1 MFTALSERL
10 TATLKRLTGR
20 GVLSEQDVTEAL
32 REIRRHLLEADVS
45 FEVTTGFVER
55 VRERAVGV
63 IAVKSVSPGQQV
75 AKLVHDELARML
87 GASDEDLARKVGAQH
102 AAPLQFAPVGP
113 TVILLVG
120 LQGSGKTTT
129 AAKLARRLKLEQKA
143 PGLVAADPYRPAA
156 GEQLRQLGEQ
166 VGVPV
171 FGKREAGNVVEL
183 VRDALREAE
192 KARCRTVI
200 VDTAGRLQIDAEL
213 MDELK
218 ALRAATSPREVLLV
232 ADGMTGQDAVRVA
245 RGFQEG
251 VGLTGAIL
259 TKLDG
264 DARGGAALSIHG
276 VTGVP
281 IKFIGIGEH
290 VGAQHAAPHLE
301 PFDPVRMAGRI
312 LGQGDVVALVEKA
325 AATIDAAAAERLEKK
340 ARSKQGMD
348 LADFLVAL
356 KQMQAMGPL
365 QQVLGLLPGVTPQAL
380 KAVNADDGRLQ
391 HVEAIVLSMT
401 PGERADP
408 SVLTGSR
415 RLRIAKG
422 AGRTVQEVNR
432 LLEQFQQMRKL
443 LKRTYARYGN
453 SQSAAARGAE
463 GAELFPDR
471 RRGFA
476 LAPRRAVRRDLGP
489 LQPAY
494 QSRRH
499 PGRCGAGARLARQG
513 GAPDRHGP
521 LAAEESGSAGQT
533 PRLVGRVRKPHGQR
547 GEVAVFPLVEN
558 PGAVFTPKA
567 RLLVVNEERAVV
579 AGPLVVARRR
589 AYHREWLLSFVGVK
603 SRAVVEPWR
612 DHFVAVEEP
621 DADD

>member
-1 MFTALSERL
+1 MFTALSEGL
-10 TATLKRLTGR
+10 TAALKRLTGR

-32 REIRRHLLEADVS
+32 REIRRHLLEADDS
-45 FEVTTGFVER
+45 FEVTQGFVER
-55 VRERAVGV
+55 VRERAIGA
-63 IAVKSVSPGQQV
+63 IAVKTVSPGQQV
-75 AKLVHDELARML
+75 VKLVHDEIARML
-87 GASDEDLARKVGAQH
+87 GASDEDLARKVGARH
-102 AAPLQFAPVGP
+102 AEPLQFAPVGP

-156 GEQLRQLGEQ
+156 VEQLRQLGEQ

-171 FGKREAGNVVEL
+171 FPREQGAGSGTVLEVVQQA
-183 VRDALREAE
+183 VREAE

-200 VDTAGRLQIDAEL
+200 VDTAGRLQIDADL

-232 ADGMTGQDAVRVA
+232 ADGMTGQDAVRIA
-245 RGFQEG
+245 RGFHEG

-281 IKFIGIGEH
+281 IKYVGVGEKPD
-290 VGAQHAAPHLE
+290 ALE
-301 PFDPVRMAGRI
+301 PFNPVQVAGRI

-325 AATIDAAAAERLEKK
+325 AATIDAEAAQRLERK
-340 ARSKQGMD
+340 ARSKRGMD

-356 KQMQAMGPL
+356 KQMQAMGPIK
-365 QQVLGLLPGVTPQAL
+365 QVLGLLPGVNAQAL
-380 KAVNADDGRLQ
+380 KQVGADDKRLK

-401 PGERADP
+401 PDERADP
-408 SVLTGSR
+408 SILSGSR

-443 LKRTYARYGN
+443 LKRT
-453 SQSAAARGAE
+453 
-463 GAELFPDR
+463 
-471 RRGFA
+471 
-476 LAPRRAVRRDLGP
+476 
-489 LQPAY
+489 
-494 QSRRH
+494 
-499 PGRCGAGARLARQG
+499 
-513 GAPDRHGP
+513 
-521 LAAEESGSAGQT
+521 
-533 PRLVGRVRKPHGQR
+533 
-547 GEVAVFPLVEN
+547 
-558 PGAVFTPKA
+558 
-567 RLLVVNEERAVV
+567 
-579 AGPLVVARRR
+579 
-589 AYHREWLLSFVGVK
+589 
-603 SRAVVEPWR
+603 
-612 DHFVAVEEP
+612 
-621 DADD
+621 

>member
-102 AAPLQFAPVGP
+102 AALLQFAPVGP

-232 ADGMTGQDAVRVA
+232 ADGMTGQDAVRIA

-290 VGAQHAAPHLE
+290 VGGQHAAPQLE
-301 PFDPVRMAGRI
+301 PFDPVHMAGRI

-325 AATIDAAAAERLEKK
+325 AATMDAEAAQRLERN
-340 ARSKQGMD
+340 APSKRGMD

-356 KQMQAMGPL
+356 KQMQAMGPIK
-365 QQVLGLLPGVTPQAL
+365 QVLGLLPGVNAQAL
-380 KAVNADDGRLQ
+380 KAVNADDKRLK

-401 PGERADP
+401 PDERTDP
-408 SVLTGSR
+408 SILSGSR

-422 AGRTVQEVNR
+422 AGRTAQEVNR

-443 LKRTYARYGN
+443 LKRT
-453 SQSAAARGAE
+453 
-463 GAELFPDR
+463 
-471 RRGFA
+471 
-476 LAPRRAVRRDLGP
+476 
-489 LQPAY
+489 
-494 QSRRH
+494 
-499 PGRCGAGARLARQG
+499 
-513 GAPDRHGP
+513 
-521 LAAEESGSAGQT
+521 
-533 PRLVGRVRKPHGQR
+533 
-547 GEVAVFPLVEN
+547 
-558 PGAVFTPKA
+558 
-567 RLLVVNEERAVV
+567 
-579 AGPLVVARRR
+579 
-589 AYHREWLLSFVGVK
+589 
-603 SRAVVEPWR
+603 
-612 DHFVAVEEP
+612 
-621 DADD
+621 

>member
-75 AKLVHDELARML
+75 AKLVHDEIAALL
-87 GASDEDLARKVGAQH
+87 GGTKRTLD
-102 AAPLQFAPVGP
+102 FAPVGP

-166 VGVPV
+166 IGVQV
-171 FGKREAGNVVEL
+171 FPREQGAGSGTVLEVVQQA
-183 VRDALREAE
+183 VREAE

-200 VDTAGRLQIDAEL
+200 VDTAGRLQIDADL

-232 ADGMTGQDAVRVA
+232 ADGMTGQDAVRIA

-281 IKFIGIGEH
+281 IKFIGVGEH
-290 VGAQHAAPHLE
+290 VGAQHAAPQLE

-325 AATIDAAAAERLEKK
+325 AATMDAEAAQRLERK
-340 ARSKQGMD
+340 ARSKRGMD
-348 LADFLVAL
+348 LADFLIAL
-356 KQMQAMGPL
+356 KQMQAMGPIK
-365 QQVLGLLPGVTPQAL
+365 QVLGLLPGVNAQAL
-380 KAVNADDGRLQ
+380 KAVNADDKRLK

-401 PGERADP
+401 PDERADP
-408 SVLTGSR
+408 SILSGSR

-432 LLEQFQQMRKL
+432 LLEQFQQMRKH
-443 LKRTYARYGN
+443 LKRT
-453 SQSAAARGAE
+453 
-463 GAELFPDR
+463 
-471 RRGFA
+471 
-476 LAPRRAVRRDLGP
+476 
-489 LQPAY
+489 
-494 QSRRH
+494 
-499 PGRCGAGARLARQG
+499 
-513 GAPDRHGP
+513 
-521 LAAEESGSAGQT
+521 
-533 PRLVGRVRKPHGQR
+533 
-547 GEVAVFPLVEN
+547 
-558 PGAVFTPKA
+558 
-567 RLLVVNEERAVV
+567 
-579 AGPLVVARRR
+579 
-589 AYHREWLLSFVGVK
+589 
-603 SRAVVEPWR
+603 
-612 DHFVAVEEP
+612 
-621 DADD
+621 

>member
-32 REIRRHLLEADVS
+32 REIRRHLLEAYVS

-75 AKLVHDELARML
+75 AKLVHDEIASLL
-87 GASDEDLARKVGAQH
+87 GGTKRTLE
-102 AAPLQFAPVGP
+102 FAPVGP
-113 TVILLVG
+113 TVIMLVG

-129 AAKLARRLKLEQKA
+129 AAKLARQLKLEQKA

-156 GEQLRQLGEQ
+156 AEQLRQLGEQ

-171 FGKREAGNVVEL
+171 FGNRETENVVEL
-183 VRDALREAE
+183 VQQAVREAE

-218 ALRAATSPREVLLV
+218 ALRAATNPREVLLV
-232 ADGMTGQDAVRVA
+232 VDGMTGQDAVRIA

-281 IKFIGIGEH
+281 IKYIGVGEH
-290 VGAQHAAPHLE
+290 VGAQHAAPQLE

-325 AATIDAAAAERLEKK
+325 AATMDAEAAQRLERQ
-340 ARSKQGMD
+340 ARSKRGMD

-356 KQMQAMGPL
+356 KQMQAMGPIK
-365 QQVLGLLPGVTPQAL
+365 QVLGLLPGVNAQAL
-380 KAVNADDGRLQ
+380 KAVKADDKRLK

-401 PGERADP
+401 PDERADP
-408 SVLTGSR
+408 SILTGSR
-415 RLRIAKG
+415 RSRIAKG

-432 LLEQFQQMRKL
+432 LLEQF
-443 LKRTYARYGN
+443 
-453 SQSAAARGAE
+453 
-463 GAELFPDR
+463 P
-471 RRGFA
+471 
-476 LAPRRAVRRDLGP
+476 
-489 LQPAY
+489 
-494 QSRRH
+494 
-499 PGRCGAGARLARQG
+499 
-513 GAPDRHGP
+513 
-521 LAAEESGSAGQT
+521 
-533 PRLVGRVRKPHGQR
+533 
-547 GEVAVFPLVEN
+547 
-558 PGAVFTPKA
+558 
-567 RLLVVNEERAVV
+567 
-579 AGPLVVARRR
+579 
-589 AYHREWLLSFVGVK
+589 
-603 SRAVVEPWR
+603 
-612 DHFVAVEEP
+612 
-621 DADD
+621 